1 MSTITITRAPE
12 ATRENVVNASA
23 SQPTAGDGSRGDD
36 AHGVCAVLV
45 VDDNPHVNKALA
57 ILLKQAGFV
66 PIPCHRG
73 ADALDYCS
81 RFDTPPCAAVV
92 DVHLPDISGLV
103 LAQKLRARF
112 GSSTPIIVVSG
123 DTSMETINS
132 LSHVGATYFF
142 PKPVSAA
149 ALVEELKRLTR

>member
-1 MSTITITRAPE
+1 
-12 ATRENVVNASA
+12 VNASV
-23 SQPTAGDGSRGDD
+23 SQTTGDD

-45 VDDNPHVNKALA
+45 IDDNPQVNKALA
-57 ILLKQAGFV
+57 VLLKRAGFI

-81 RFDTPPCAAVV
+81 RFETPPCAAVV

-103 LAQKLRARF
+103 LAQKLRSQF
-112 GSSTPIIVVSG
+112 GPATPIVVVSG

-132 LSHVGATYFF
+132 LSHVGATCFF
-142 PKPVSAA
+142 SKPVNAA
-149 ALVEELKRLTR
+149 ALVDELKRLTQ

>member
-1 MSTITITRAPE
+1 MTS
-12 ATRENVVNASA
+12 ATRENVVSASA
-23 SQPTAGDGSRGDD
+23 RQTPAGDDRGDND
-36 AHGVCAVLV
+36 AHGLCAVLV

-57 ILLKQAGFV
+57 VLLKQAGFL

-92 DVHLPDISGLV
+92 DIHLPDISGLV
-103 LAQKLRARF
+103 LAQKLRSRF
-112 GSSTPIIVVSG
+112 GPSTPIVVVSG

-142 PKPVSAA
+142 PKPINAA
-149 ALVEELKRLTR
+149 ALVEQLKRLTDVGDDKVTR

>member
-1 MSTITITRAPE
+1 MTS
-12 ATRENVVNASA
+12 ATQENVVRGSA
-23 SQPTAGDGSRGDD
+23 REPTASDD
-36 AHGVCAVLV
+36 HRDNAAHGQCAVLV
-45 VDDNPHVNKALA
+45 IDDNPHVNKALA
-57 ILLKQAGFV
+57 ILLKQAGFL

-73 ADALDYCS
+73 GDALDYCS

-92 DVHLPDISGLV
+92 DIHLPDISGLV
-103 LAQKLRARF
+103 LAQKLRSRF
-112 GSSTPIIVVSG
+112 GPSTPIVVVSG

-149 ALVEELKRLTR
+149 ALVEQLKRLTQ

>member
-1 MSTITITRAPE
+1 M
-12 ATRENVVNASA
+12 NVSA
-23 SQPTAGDGSRGDD
+23 SQSTGDD
-36 AHGVCAVLV
+36 AHGVCDVLV

-57 ILLKQAGFV
+57 ILLKQAGFI

-92 DVHLPDISGLV
+92 DIHLPDISGLV

-112 GSSTPIIVVSG
+112 GPATPIVVVSG

-142 PKPVSAA
+142 PKPVSGV
-149 ALVEELKRLTR
+149 ALVEALKRLTS